1 MRITIILIVLSFC
14 ISACVAPEN
23 KEKIISGIEI
33 YKTRCVSCHGADG
46 RMGANG
52 AKELPSSPLDASQ
65 RIEVVTYGRKI
76 MPGFKEMLSKEE
88 IKAVVDFTM
97 TLK

>member
-1 MRITIILIVLSFC
+1 MRITIFLIVLSFC
-14 ISACVAPEN
+14 IWACATPEHK
-23 KEKIISGIEI
+23 KETISGIEI

-46 RMGANG
+46 TMGANG

-76 MPGFKEMLSKEE
+76 MPGFKGMLSKEE

>member
-1 MRITIILIVLSFC
+1 MRITIILMLLSFYVW
-14 ISACVAPEN
+14 ACSAPEN
-23 KEKIISGIEI
+23 KKKAISGIEI
-33 YKTRCVSCHGADG
+33 YKTRCVTCHGTDG
-46 RMGANG
+46 KRGMNG
-52 AKELPSSPLDASQ
+52 AKELPSSPLDAEQ

-76 MPGFKEMLSKEE
+76 MPGFKELLSKEE

>member
-1 MRITIILIVLSFC
+1 MRITIILILLSIC
-14 ISACVAPEN
+14 VWACSAPEN
-23 KEKIISGIEI
+23 KKKTISGIEI
-33 YKTRCVSCHGADG
+33 YKTRCVTCHGTDG
-46 RMGANG
+46 KMGMNG

-76 MPGFKEMLSKEE
+76 MPGFKELLSEEE

>member
-1 MRITIILIVLSFC
+1 MRIIIVLIVLSIC
-14 ISACVAPEN
+14 IWACAAPEN
-23 KEKIISGIEI
+23 KTETISGIEI
-33 YKTRCVSCHGADG
+33 YKTRCVSCHGTDG
-46 RMGANG
+46 KMGMNG

-76 MPGFKEMLSKEE
+76 MPAFKEMLSKEE
-88 IKAVVDFTM
+88 IKAVVDFTF

>member
-1 MRITIILIVLSFC
+1 MRITIVLIVLSFC
-14 ISACVAPEN
+14 IWACAAPEN
-23 KEKIISGIEI
+23 KEETISGIEI
-33 YKTRCVSCHGADG
+33 YKTRCVSCHGSDG
-46 RMGANG
+46 TMGANG

-76 MPGFKEMLSKEE
+76 IPGFKAMLSKEE